1 MNLIF
6 NFIYDFDI
14 VSDILRP
21 ELIKYYDFMIVDKEI
36 IERHQQVNRKQK
48 IIMMISIGALL
59 VVLILLSLVLR
70 FVKQRR
76 VAYGLLEF
84 KNKELQHANEEI

>member
-36 IERHQQVNRKQK
+36 IERLKHNYDLYGDFVQQIERQALGGNEDLPVKTAAAV
-48 IIMMISIGALL
+48 ISDKGM
-59 VVLILLSLVLR
+59 
-70 FVKQRR
+70 Q
-76 VAYGLLEF
+76 
-84 KNKELQHANEEI
+84 